1 MTKKILWFFEHFER
15 EMPIINLCREQLHA
29 EGVDVEIQPSLL
41 NFLDLSIYGQS
52 YNAIIVPSKNRLL
65 GRVLQNID
73 IPIICL
79 NYEQMLS
86 GINNALKAP
95 DVLVKQARHLLA
107 WSEDFGYY
115 LKHNGI
121 DPDTII
127 YSQRPQNEIARQY
140 IDNAN
145 FQLPAIVQDAKKQF
159 QNIIYLPLTCL
170 QAFKTDAELVRLA
183 KATGAE
189 KNQLIERKQAVK
201 SQLISLYQEIEKAKD
216 SFFILRPHPG
226 VTIEDHEAL
235 ISKMGKASFDNLLIT
250 DEGNVYDW
258 FNASDIIISNYSSVL
273 LDAHAV
279 GKAAYL
285 FKTDALPLWMHYQ
298 WFEEFSVI
306 NSFEEA
312 SFSNAENRVKKQR
325 ESDYPINSH
334 VIADIV
340 KQTLEQKAVI
350 LSRKRLYYLASS
362 TRFWADIMRS
372 FMARVDFG
380 NVKVRKD
387 YHNFKNLSH

>member
-1 MTKKILWFFEHFER
+1 M
-15 EMPIINLCREQLHA
+15 
-29 EGVDVEIQPSLL
+29 
-41 NFLDLSIYGQS
+41 
-52 YNAIIVPSKNRLL
+52 
-65 GRVLQNID
+65 
-73 IPIICL
+73 
-79 NYEQMLS
+79 
-86 GINNALKAP
+86 
-95 DVLVKQARHLLA
+95 
-107 WSEDFGYY
+107 
-115 LKHNGI
+115 KHNGI